1 MKKKFSMEDK
11 IQKYLAGKVEYSIK
25 ELGISYYK
33 KYNNILKE
41 VFESL
46 KNGSYSDELSIQLV
60 LSYSIFSNLICKL
73 SNNKFNYKNDDIL
86 KEYIVFIPLLKMYYK
101 SKIKINSKEIN
112 LLNEHF
118 NRIEVSSKR

>member
-1 MKKKFSMEDK
+1 MEDK